1 MGPTAW
7 FGSPKRCTASVRDNP
22 ESEMRKKCLDMV
34 LALARQ
40 DERVW
45 FVGSDL
51 GFRTMNEFRN
61 EFPDRFV
68 MEGICEQ
75 NTVGL
80 AAGLALEGNIPF
92 VNTIATFI
100 VRRAFE
106 QVAMDAC
113 LHDLPVRFIGNGG
126 GLVYAPLGSTHLAVE
141 DISLMRAL
149 PNMTIVCPADAE
161 EMERFMKTTLDWPH
175 PIYIRLAKGYDPV
188 VTDPGHEFVI
198 GRSYRYG
205 GDGEALLVT
214 TGIGLR
220 CCKEATAL
228 LEKDGIVASIL
239 YMPTVKPLDVEGLCA
254 AAVDK
259 KAVVSVEEHTI
270 LGGLGSAVAETL
282 MEARLGGVPFKRIG
296 LPDIYPDHYGTQ
308 HKIMERYGISPT
320 GIASTVKSLLG
331 WRE

>member
-1 MGPTAW
+1 
-7 FGSPKRCTASVRDNP
+7 
-22 ESEMRKKCLDMV
+22 MRKKCLNMV
-34 LALARQ
+34 HELARR
-40 DERVW
+40 DERVF

-51 GFRTMNEFRN
+51 GFGTLKEMRE
-61 EFPDRFV
+61 EFPDRFI

-80 AAGLALEGNIPF
+80 AAGLALEGKIPF

-100 VRRAFE
+100 VRRALE

-141 DISLMRAL
+141 DIALMRAL

-161 EMERFMKTTLDWPH
+161 EMERFMETTLDWPH

-188 VTDPGHEFVI
+188 VTDPSHEFAI

-205 GDGEALLVT
+205 EDGEALLVT
-214 TGIGLR
+214 TGVGLR
-220 CCKEATAL
+220 FCKDAVEL
-228 LEKDGIVASIL
+228 LKKDGIAASIL
-239 YMPTVKPLDVEGLCA
+239 YMPTVKPLDAAGLCA
-254 AAVDK
+254 ATEGR
-259 KAVVSVEEHTI
+259 KALVTVEEHTI

-282 MEARLGGVPFKRIG
+282 MEAGLGGVPFKRVG
-296 LPDIYPDHYGTQ
+296 LPDVFPDHYGTQ
-308 HKIMERYGISPT
+308 HKIMERYGIWPG
-320 GIASTVKSLLG
+320 GIVSTVKSLLG
-331 WRE
+331 QGE